1 MKKIQKF
8 ELETEE
14 LKKIMKKGQT
24 KYKSLK
30 EEKDWDDEIEK
41 EAQFLLINCPVN
53 YPLNIY

>member
-41 EAQFLLINCPVN
+41 EAQEDFERKIQ
-53 YPLNIY
+53 